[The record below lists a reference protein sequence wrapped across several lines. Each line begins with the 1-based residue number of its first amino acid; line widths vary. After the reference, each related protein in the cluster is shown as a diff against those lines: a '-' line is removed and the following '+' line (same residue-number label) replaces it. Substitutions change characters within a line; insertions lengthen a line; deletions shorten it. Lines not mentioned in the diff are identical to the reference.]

1 MSSKVIIIDDEPLA
15 RSIVIEYI
23 QHFPDLVVY
32 QVCSNGYEGVKAI
45 QQYKPDLII
54 LDIQMPKIN
63 GFEMLELIENPPAVI
78 FATAFDEYA
87 IKAFDAHAID
97 YLLKPFNQDRFEK
110 AIKKWREQKNSSAGE
125 KQTKQLL
132 DDVALTAPQNQR
144 IVIKDG
150 SKIKIIPVQDI
161 FYLEAAD
168 DFVKVFTKEG
178 YFLKNKT
185 MSHFEQ
191 VLDAS
196 QFVRSHRSY
205 IVNLQQITRIGYAM
219 VTVYG
224 MNSKVGN
231 ISYYD
236 PNQDQTFTK
245 PYSEE
250 TSKIIDQEVR
260 ALIDT
265 AYERTKALLT
275 EKKAQVEILAERL
288 LEKEVLFQSD
298 VEALIGKRPY
308 EEKKPLGEDEPHHSE
323 GGISEGVPPYDPGVT
338 QHVPV

>member
-23 QHFPDLVVY
+23 QHFPDLIVS
-32 QVCSNGYEGVKAI
+32 QVCSNGFEGIKAV

-87 IKAFDAHAID
+87 IKAFEAHAID

-110 AIKKWREQKNSSAGE
+110 AIKKWREQKNSSSGD

-132 DDVALTAPQNQR
+132 DDVSLTAPQNER

-150 SKIKIIPVQDI
+150 SKIKIIPIQDVH
-161 FYLEAAD
+161 YLEAAD

-191 VLDAS
+191 VLNPS

-205 IVNLQQITRIGYAM
+205 IVNLQQITRI
-219 VTVYG
+219 
-224 MNSKVGN
+224 
-231 ISYYD
+231 D
-236 PNQDQTFTK
+236 
-245 PYSEE
+245 
-250 TSKIIDQEVR
+250 
-260 ALIDT
+260 
-265 AYERTKALLT
+265 
-275 EKKAQVEILAERL
+275 
-288 LEKEVLFQSD
+288 
-298 VEALIGKRPY
+298 PY
-308 EEKKPLGEDEPHHSE
+308 EKDNHVAILRSGAK
-323 GGISEGVPPYDPGVT
+323 
-338 QHVPV
+338 VPVSRTGYPKLKSILGL